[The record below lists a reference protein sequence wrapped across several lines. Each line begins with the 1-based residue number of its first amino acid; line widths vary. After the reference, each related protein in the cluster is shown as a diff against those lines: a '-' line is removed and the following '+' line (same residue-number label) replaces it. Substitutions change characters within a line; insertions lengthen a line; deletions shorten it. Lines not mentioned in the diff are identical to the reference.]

1 MINSGVLTL
10 ENGLFAGST
19 NRADIDLIIKAKSGD
34 KEAFSDLYNTYFEK
48 IYVFVF
54 YRVSHKEVA
63 EDLTEDIFLKAY
75 QQLKNLTATEAFQ
88 GWLYK
93 IARNRIIDYY
103 RSKKESVA
111 LEGLENSLSYE
122 QALVDVI
129 ELEAQQKIFLQ
140 LLNELGPEQQ
150 SVIKMKFIEELDN
163 DAIAASLG
171 KTEGAIRV
179 IQHRAITKLK
189 ALFTKQHGKS
199 DS

>member
-150 SVIKMKFIEELDN
+150 SVIKMKFIE
-163 DAIAASLG
+163 
-171 KTEGAIRV
+171 
-179 IQHRAITKLK
+179 
-189 ALFTKQHGKS
+189 
-199 DS
+199 

>member
-1 MINSGVLTL
+1 MTNFGVLTL
-10 ENGLFAGST
+10 ENDLFASSI
-19 NRADIDLIIKAKSGD
+19 RADADLIVKAKNGD

-48 IYVFVF
+48 IYVFVY

-63 EDLTEDIFLKAY
+63 EDLTEDVFLKAY
-75 QQLKNLTATEAFQ
+75 QQLKNLTTTDAFQ

-111 LEGLENSLSYE
+111 IEGLENSLSYE

-140 LLNELGPEQQ
+140 LLSELAPEQQ

-179 IQHRAITKLK
+179 IQHRAINKLK
-189 ALFTKQHGKS
+189 TLFKTYEKK
-199 DS
+199 